1 MMAQEKDFDA
11 LTGTETT
18 GHEWD
23 GIRELNTPLPRWWLY
38 VFYATI
44 VFGVIYSI
52 LYPAWPWFNGFTQGV
67 LGYSSREVVRE
78 RIAEAAAS
86 RAHWVEQIE
95 ATPLEEIVD
104 NPDLLQIASV
114 GGRAVFGN
122 NCAPCHGTGA
132 TGRPGGYP
140 ALVDDDWI
148 WGGSLEAIHT
158 TIAGGIRNAA
168 HAEARVSEMPAFG
181 ADGVLTPP
189 QVVAVAQ
196 HVLARSGAGEDNEE
210 GAQIFAE
217 NCAACHGDLGRGNP
231 DLGAPNLSDQIWLY
245 GGGKDEVVR
254 QITKP
259 RHGVMPPW
267 DTRLTPAE
275 IKQVAVYVHSLGGGQ

>member
-1 MMAQEKDFDA
+1 
-11 LTGTETT
+11 
-18 GHEWD
+18 
-23 GIRELNTPLPRWWLY
+23 
-38 VFYATI
+38 
-44 VFGVIYSI
+44 
-52 LYPAWPWFNGFTQGV
+52 
-67 LGYSSREVVRE
+67 
-78 RIAEAAAS
+78 
-86 RAHWVEQIE
+86 
-95 ATPLEEIVD
+95 
-104 NPDLLQIASV
+104 
-114 GGRAVFGN
+114 
-122 NCAPCHGTGA
+122 
-132 TGRPGGYP
+132 
-140 ALVDDDWI
+140 VDDDWI

-181 ADGVLTPP
+181 ADGLLTPP
-189 QVVAVAQ
+189 QVAAVAQ
-196 HVLARSGAGEDNEE
+196 HVLALSGAGADNEE

-217 NCAACHGDLGRGNP
+217 NCASCHGDLGRGNE

-245 GGGKDEVVR
+245 GGAKDEVVR

>member
-1 MMAQEKDFDA
+1 MAQEKEFDV

-23 GIRELNTPLPRWWLY
+23 GIRELNTPLPKWWLY
-38 VFYATI
+38 VFYVTI

-52 LYPAWPWFNGFTQGV
+52 LFPAWPWFNGFTQGL

-78 RIAEAAAS
+78 RIAEAAAN
-86 RAHWVEQIE
+86 RAHWVAEIE
-95 ATPLEEIVD
+95 ATPLDEIAG

-114 GGRAVFGN
+114 GGRAVFAN

-148 WGGSLEAIHT
+148 WGGSLEAIHA
-158 TIAGGIRNAA
+158 TIVGGIRNAA
-168 HAEARVSEMPAFG
+168 HPEARASEMPAFG
-181 ADGVLTPP
+181 ADGVLTPV
-189 QVVAVAQ
+189 QVAAVAQ
-196 HVLARSGAGEDNEE
+196 HVLALSGAAENDAD

-217 NCAACHGDLGRGNP
+217 NCAACHGEIGRGNEE
-231 DLGAPNLSDQIWLY
+231 LGAPNLSDKIWLY
-245 GGGKDEVVR
+245 GGSKDEVVR